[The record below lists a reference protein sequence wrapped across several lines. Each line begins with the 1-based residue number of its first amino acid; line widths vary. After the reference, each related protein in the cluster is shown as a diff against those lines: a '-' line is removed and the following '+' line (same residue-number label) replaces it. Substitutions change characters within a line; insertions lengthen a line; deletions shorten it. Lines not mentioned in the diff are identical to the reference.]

1 MKQLLLASNNADKAT
16 EFRSAFEELSIT
28 LKTLKE
34 FPQFPPT
41 EEDAPTLE
49 GNAVK
54 KAMEAWERTKLPSL
68 ADDTGLEVFYLD
80 GRPGVFSSRFAG
92 PNATYADNCR
102 KLLADMR
109 GVAPRRRK
117 AQFRC
122 VLAFVPDGKAVHCVE
137 GVCPGVIIEEASGGG
152 GFGYDPI
159 FLPDG
164 YTQTF
169 AEMSVAMKNTLS
181 HRGKAIIAMKKVLG
195 EVAW

>member
-16 EFRSAFEELSIT
+16 EFRSAFSELAIT
-28 LKTLKE
+28 LKTLRD

-49 GNAVK
+49 GNAIK
-54 KAMEAWERTKLPSL
+54 KAMEAWERTKMPAV
-68 ADDTGLEVFYLD
+68 ADDTGLEVYYLN

-92 PNATYADNCR
+92 PGATYADNCR
-102 KLLADMR
+102 KLIAELK
-109 GVAPRRRK
+109 GVPPRRRR

-122 VLAFVPDGKAVHCVE
+122 VLAFVPDGRTIHTVD
-137 GVCPGVIIEEASGGG
+137 GICPGVITESPSGDG

-164 YTQTF
+164 YSQTF

-181 HRGKAIIAMKKVLG
+181 HRGKAILAMKTVLAG
-195 EVAW
+195 ITW

>member
-16 EFRSAFEELSIT
+16 EFRAGLAGLPIT
-28 LKTLKE
+28 LVTLKDY
-34 FPQFPPT
+34 PQFPPT
-41 EEDAPTLE
+41 EEDAETLE

-54 KAMEAWERTKLPSL
+54 KAMEAWQRTKVPSL

-80 GRPGVFSSRFAG
+80 GRPGVYSSRFAG

-102 KLLADMR
+102 KLIAEMK

-122 VLAFVPDGKAVHCVE
+122 VLAFVPDGKTVHCVE
-137 GVCPGVIIEEASGGG
+137 GVCPGVITEEPSGDG
-152 GFGYDPI
+152 GFGYDPL

-164 YTQTF
+164 YAQTF
-169 AEMSVAMKNTLS
+169 AAMTVAMKNTLS
-181 HRGKAIIAMKKVLG
+181 HRGKAIIAMKKLLG

>member
-16 EFRSAFEELSIT
+16 EFRSGFAGLSIT
-28 LKTLKE
+28 LKTLKD
-34 FPQFPPT
+34 FPGFPPT
-41 EEDAPTLE
+41 DEDAPTLE
-49 GNAVK
+49 GNAIK
-54 KAMEAWERTKLPSL
+54 KAMEAWQRTKVPSL

-80 GRPGVFSSRFAG
+80 GRPGVYSSRFAG
-92 PNATYADNCR
+92 PGATYADNCR

-122 VLAFVPDGKAVHCVE
+122 VLAFTPDGKTVHCVD
-137 GVCPGVIIEEASGGG
+137 GICPGVITETPSGGG

-181 HRGKAIIAMKKVLG
+181 HRGKAIMAMKTVLA
-195 EVAW
+195 EVPW

>member
-1 MKQLLLASNNADKAT
+1 MKHLLLASNNADKAT
-16 EFRSAFEELSIT
+16 EFRSAFAELAIT
-28 LKTLKE
+28 LKTLKD

-49 GNAVK
+49 GNAIK
-54 KAMEAWERTKLPSL
+54 KAMEAWERTKMPAL
-68 ADDTGLEVFYLD
+68 ADDTGLEVYYLN

-92 PNATYADNCR
+92 LAATYADNCR
-102 KLLADMR
+102 KLIAEMK
-109 GVAPRRRK
+109 GVPPRRRA

-122 VLAFVPDGKAVHCVE
+122 VLAFVPDGKTIHTVD
-137 GVCPGVIIEEASGGG
+137 GVCPGVITEAPAGIG
-152 GFGYDPI
+152 GFGYDPV

-181 HRGKAIIAMKKVLG
+181 HRGKAIMAMKTLLAG
-195 EVAW
+195 ITW

>member
-16 EFRSAFEELSIT
+16 EFRSAFAELSIT
-28 LKTLKE
+28 LKTLKD

-49 GNAVK
+49 GNAIK

-80 GRPGVFSSRFAG
+80 GRPGVYSSRFAG
-92 PNATYADNCR
+92 EGATYADNCR
-102 KLLADMR
+102 KLIAEMK

-122 VLAFVPDGKAVHCVE
+122 VLAFVPDGKNVHCVE
-137 GVCPGVIIEEASGGG
+137 GVCVGVITEAPSGGG

-169 AEMSVAMKNTLS
+169 AEMSVALKNTLS
-181 HRGKAIIAMKKVLG
+181 HRGRAIMAMKKKLAG
-195 EVAW
+195 VAW

>member
-16 EFRSAFEELSIT
+16 EFRSAFADLSIT
-28 LKTLKE
+28 LKTLKD

-54 KAMEAWERTKLPSL
+54 KAMEAWQRTSLPSL
-68 ADDTGLEVFYLD
+68 ADDTGLEVYYLN
-80 GRPGVFSSRFAG
+80 GEPGVYSSRYAG
-92 PNATYADNCR
+92 PGATYADNCR
-102 KLLADMR
+102 KLVAAMK
-109 GVAPRRRK
+109 GVPPRRRR

-122 VLAFVPDGKAVHCVE
+122 VLAFTPDGKAIHTVD
-137 GVCPGVIIEEASGGG
+137 GICPGVIIEQPSGGG
-152 GFGYDPI
+152 GFGYDPV

-181 HRGKAIIAMKKVLG
+181 HRGKAIIAMKKVLS

>member
-16 EFRSAFEELSIT
+16 EFRDAFAELSIT
-28 LKTLKE
+28 LKTLKD

-49 GNAVK
+49 GNAIK

-80 GRPGVFSSRFAG
+80 GRPGVYSSRFAG
-92 PNATYADNCR
+92 EGATYADNCR
-102 KLLADMR
+102 KLIAEMK

-122 VLAFVPDGKAVHCVE
+122 VLAFVPDGKTVHCVE
-137 GVCPGVIIEEASGGG
+137 GVCPGVITEAPSGAG

-164 YTQTF
+164 YKQTF

-181 HRGKAIIAMKKVLG
+181 HRGKAIMAMKKKLA